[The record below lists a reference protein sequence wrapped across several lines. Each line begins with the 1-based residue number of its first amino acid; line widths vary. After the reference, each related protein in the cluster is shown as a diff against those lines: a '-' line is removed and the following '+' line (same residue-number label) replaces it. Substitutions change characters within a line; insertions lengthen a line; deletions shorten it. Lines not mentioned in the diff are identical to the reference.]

1 MYDYFLFIDD
11 LLKVLHPTEVSLV
24 RTSEGEHV
32 SAAIADI
39 FNPHQAIP
47 WFYNLLLTKQP
58 RTSQNHPP
66 PMSMLTS
73 IYSLAPQTLLVMT
86 RDMRTVAVLNLTH
99 HTCHTLNIPLL
110 LYRASHSNIYIKQC
124 FVQESCIV
132 VTLTDL
138 TTHLIRLDP
147 NALKSGGLDVDGH
160 VQLLITPPV
169 SAVAISRPHKLIL
182 LSTKQMHVLHNLITG
197 VAIVELHSI
206 EPMRPAE
213 HPSSIVQSQI
223 ADIAGR
229 VWVLQDGILSCW
241 STSLALLYALAPSYE
256 ITAFLAVTE
265 NLLLTGDG
273 EGVLRIYM
281 LQPSVITETIRIKIK
296 TKVAIDSEPTR
307 INLLCTVSTCRP
319 AHPLAI
325 KHTGYFKDRTVTVLV
340 PKLSAEIV
348 VSRRHPIYK
357 IAMDCS
363 HVQLSVNDRIIAS
376 LSPMVM
382 RLPRYIDYAPA
393 LPSNYCARCNT
404 KNPDHYCHACSGKF
418 CALCMSTDAYFFPYQ
433 DISNTVIYQICANCA
448 MHKEAVG
455 DSISSSVTI
464 S

>member
-1 MYDYFLFIDD
+1 
-11 LLKVLHPTEVSLV
+11 
-24 RTSEGEHV
+24 
-32 SAAIADI
+32 
-39 FNPHQAIP
+39 
-47 WFYNLLLTKQP
+47 
-58 RTSQNHPP
+58 
-66 PMSMLTS
+66 
-73 IYSLAPQTLLVMT
+73 
-86 RDMRTVAVLNLTH
+86 
-99 HTCHTLNIPLL
+99 
-110 LYRASHSNIYIKQC
+110 
-124 FVQESCIV
+124 
-132 VTLTDL
+132 
-138 TTHLIRLDP
+138 
-147 NALKSGGLDVDGH
+147 
-160 VQLLITPPV
+160 
-169 SAVAISRPHKLIL
+169 
-182 LSTKQMHVLHNLITG
+182 MHVLHNLITG

-206 EPMRPAE
+206 EPMRPVE

-265 NLLLTGDG
+265 NLLLTGDR
-273 EGVLRIYM
+273 EGVLRIYV

-307 INLLCTVSTCRP
+307 INLLCTASACRP

-363 HVQLSVNDRIIAS
+363 HVQLSVNDRVIAS

-418 CALCMSTDAYFFPYQ
+418 CALCMSTDTYFFPYQ
-433 DISNTVIYQICANCA
+433 DISNTVTYQICANCA
-448 MHKEAVG
+448 MHKEAAG